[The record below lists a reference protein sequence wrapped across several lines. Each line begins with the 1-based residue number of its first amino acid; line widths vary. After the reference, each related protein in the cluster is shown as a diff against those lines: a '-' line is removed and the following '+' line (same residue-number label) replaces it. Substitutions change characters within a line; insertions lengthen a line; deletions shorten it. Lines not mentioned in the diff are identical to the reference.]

1 MNTRNM
7 TLFLILP
14 LLLLSFA
21 VRAEADSLWVNDSS
35 LFSDQ
40 KASSVGDIVLVR
52 VSEEIKDSDEGKTK
66 SSKSSSDNVKS
77 GFGILNFIRAFGLGS
92 DSTSSSNTKIER
104 TKTTEMKI
112 SCLVVDVMPNG
123 NLVIQ
128 GDRTLTSGAEKMN
141 ARFTGVVRRQD
152 IKHDNSVESL
162 KVANAEIVVSGRGIV
177 SRTQRPGVI
186 SQILQA
192 IF

>member
-1 MNTRNM
+1 MKTRNM

>member
-1 MNTRNM
+1 MNIKKACITV
-7 TLFLILP
+7 LS
-14 LLLLSFA
+14 LLLLLTFSFNA
-21 VRAEADSLWVNDSS
+21 GANSLWENNSN
-35 LFSDQ
+35 LFADK
-40 KASSVGDIVLVR
+40 KASSIGDIVLVK
-52 VSEEIKDSDEGKTK
+52 VSESIEDSDEGKTQ
-66 SSKSSSDNVKS
+66 SSKSSNDNVKS
-77 GFGILNFIRAFGLGS
+77 GIGILNFIRAFGLGS
-92 DSTSSSNTKIER
+92 DSKSSSNTKVER

-141 ARFTGVVRRQD
+141 ARFSGVVRRQD
-152 IKHDNSVESL
+152 IKHDNSVESA
-162 KVANAEIVVSGRGIV
+162 KVANAEIVVSGRGTV